1 MSAHLYPEDDMD
13 TITWN
18 GIPMPREGLD
28 CTLYRWH
35 VVHRGVRCDDDVFSF
50 PTIQD
55 ALDFIGPDSPTP
67 YMPCDKFAECPHCAK
82 ALAS

>member
-1 MSAHLYPEDDMD
+1 
-13 TITWN
+13 
-18 GIPMPREGLD
+18 
-28 CTLYRWH
+28 
-35 VVHRGVRCDDDVFSF
+35 VFSF